1 MTYFKDQKENP
12 PAMEEEFD
20 DLTQSSETASAS
32 SRFPSPN
39 YEDLL
44 KLIEHLSLECKGR
57 SAVSRAATTAHS
69 A

>member
-44 KLIEHLSLECKGR
+44 KLIEHLSLECKGK
-57 SAVSRAATTAHS
+57 SALSAAAAAVHI